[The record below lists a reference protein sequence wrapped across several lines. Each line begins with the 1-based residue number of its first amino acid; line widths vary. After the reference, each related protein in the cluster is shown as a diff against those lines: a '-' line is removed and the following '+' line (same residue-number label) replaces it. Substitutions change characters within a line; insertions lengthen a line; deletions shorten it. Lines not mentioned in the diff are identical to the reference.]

1 MISVDPL
8 VGSVLGEY
16 QIERLLG
23 QSQLGAAY
31 IARRIPQGRTVMVTV
46 FNLPAEIAAGQRE
59 QLASHLARERTI
71 LTRLSH
77 PNILPIYDF
86 GGQADFSYL
95 VIDLTKATSLGR
107 ILKEQGRFTPD
118 QVLGVLKQLAAG
130 LDYAHSKGV
139 VHGILSL
146 SNTLI
151 SNDLTVQ
158 IAGFGLRT
166 MLEMCGNR
174 QDRQPQ
180 GYLFSTKGIFL
191 GMPAYISPERVQGM
205 PVDARSDIYALG
217 VMLFEMLSGKLP
229 FNGAQPLDIVLQR
242 IHQPVPSLYTLCP
255 DVPQALDLVISKTL
269 EPDPAK
275 RYQRA
280 GDIAVAFERT
290 LQLLQAAEQS
300 SASRTG
306 QLRQE
311 AQITL
316 PPTVN
321 WFDEADT
328 SSEKWQLLPPVVTGN
343 LPAVTSPASSQE
355 TTSPV
360 TGNLQAQP
368 PAELLPGSLA
378 SKPLPRE
385 ASSSPSAGPPDSMGG
400 FDPFAWWSATS
411 ARSKTSPG
419 SRKSTSASPI
429 RMKSTNSHPRRQ
441 PLQQDRR
448 RIVGLLAAGT
458 VTVGIF
464 GIGGISFAHFI
475 SSIKQSQS
483 QIAGVPAAAPTSP
496 PTVQGN
502 TPTTAPTKGT
512 QKTPT
517 PSKSATPKPS
527 PSATK
532 APQASPTAQP
542 PTPTPTP
549 PSHTGKVIGYTSQQ
563 PNSAQNFTNP
573 ADGNGSLLIH
583 LGNGNFVACERACTH
598 QGVAVNYNPGS
609 GKLVCPAHGAIFDP
623 LNGFNH
629 ISGPGN
635 GPLRGVSIRVNKDG
649 TITTG

>member
-1 MISVDPL
+1 
-8 VGSVLGEY
+8 
-16 QIERLLG
+16 
-23 QSQLGAAY
+23 
-31 IARRIPQGRTVMVTV
+31 MVTV
-46 FNLPAEIAAGQRE
+46 FNFPAEISAGQRE
-59 QLASHLARERTI
+59 RLASRLSQERAI

-86 GGQADFSYL
+86 GEQSGFLYL

-107 ILKEQGRFTPD
+107 ILKEQGRFTPN
-118 QVLGVLKQLAAG
+118 QVLNVLKQLAAG

-146 SNTLI
+146 SNILI

-166 MLEMCGNR
+166 MLEICGNR
-174 QDRQPQ
+174 QDKQPQ
-180 GYLFSTKGIFL
+180 GYLFGTKGIFL
-191 GMPAYISPERVQGM
+191 GMPAYISPERVLGM
-205 PVDARSDIYALG
+205 PVDASSDIYALG

-229 FNGAQPLDIVLQR
+229 FNGAQPLDIALQR
-242 IHQPVPSLYTLCP
+242 IQQPMPSLYAICP
-255 DVPQALDLVISKTL
+255 DVPEALDLLISKTL
-269 EPDPAK
+269 ELDPAK
-275 RYQRA
+275 RYQHA
-280 GDIAVAFERT
+280 GDMATALERI

-306 QLRQE
+306 HLRQE
-311 AQITL
+311 AQNTL

-328 SSEKWQLLPPVVTGN
+328 SSEKWQLLPPIVTGH
-343 LPAVTSPASSQE
+343 LPVVTSPASSQE
-355 TTSPV
+355 TTSVV
-360 TGNLQAQP
+360 TGNFQAHP
-368 PAELLPGSLA
+368 PAELLPGSSA
-378 SKPLPRE
+378 SKPLTGE
-385 ASSSPSAGPPDSMGG
+385 TSSSPSTGRPDSMGG

-419 SRKSTSASPI
+419 SRKSTSPSPI
-429 RMKSTNSHPRRQ
+429 RLKSSNSHPRRQ

-458 VTVGIF
+458 VTAGIF

-483 QIAGVPAAAPTSP
+483 QIASLPAAGPTAP
-496 PTVQGN
+496 PTVKGN
-502 TPTTAPTKGT
+502 MPTTAPTKGT
-512 QKTPT
+512 HKTPM

-532 APQASPTAQP
+532 APQPSPTAQP
-542 PTPTPTP
+542 ATPTPTP

-563 PNSAQNFTNP
+563 LNGSQNFTNP

-598 QGVAVNYNPGS
+598 EGVPVNYNPGS

-623 LNGFNH
+623 FNGFSH

-635 GPLRGVSIRVNKDG
+635 GPLPGVSIRVNKDG